1 MPKKWSF
8 LREDPITGKRYF
20 KLEIIE
26 APKLVEPPS
35 LTELPPPGLEGVP
48 LTKEKPIQPVTIGGR
63 ERGRIFSHAQA
74 SAEAMGATEE
84 RLEGVR
90 ETLTPNSNSETES

>member
-48 LTKEKPIQPVTIGGR
+48 LTKEKPVQPQISGGGKERPHFSTFIELSQPR
-63 ERGRIFSHAQA
+63 EP
-74 SAEAMGATEE
+74 EE
-84 RLEGVR
+84 LSSENKEG
-90 ETLTPNSNSETES
+90 EK